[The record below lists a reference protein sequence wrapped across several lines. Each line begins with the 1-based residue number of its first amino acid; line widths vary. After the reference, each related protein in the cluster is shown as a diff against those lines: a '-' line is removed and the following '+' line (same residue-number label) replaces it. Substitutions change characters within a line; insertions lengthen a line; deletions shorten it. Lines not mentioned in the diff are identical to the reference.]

1 MHPLSTQ
8 IDFREAQARQGA
20 QNMARKI
27 FYARRSKR
35 PFVVAFGLMCLG
47 AVVFCA
53 GFEAG
58 RTHPDLLA
66 LTKTVA
72 HVNVVLAER

>member
-1 MHPLSTQ
+1 
-8 IDFREAQARQGA
+8 
-20 QNMARKI
+20 MARKI

-35 PFVVAFGLMCLG
+35 PFVVALGLMCFG
-47 AVVFCA
+47 ATVFCV

-66 LTKTVA
+66 STNIVA
-72 HVNVVLAER
+72 PVNLVLAER